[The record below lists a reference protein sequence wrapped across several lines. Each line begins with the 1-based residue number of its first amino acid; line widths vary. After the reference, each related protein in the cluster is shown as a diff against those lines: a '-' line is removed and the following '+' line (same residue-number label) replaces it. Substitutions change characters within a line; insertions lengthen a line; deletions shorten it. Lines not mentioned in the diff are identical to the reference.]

1 MEGSLAEK
9 LHALTRQFSRAE
21 EEESALRD
29 ANDYDLPN
37 AIVRRDAKHMCE
49 LGSFEAIIEY
59 HNDAQKITGLNLT
72 RVNAILSND
81 PEIAKIRDTVE
92 NGAVIDTYGAG
103 ISPNT
108 PNRSVP
114 KPPTADAAGI

>member
-1 MEGSLAEK
+1 MVGSLAEK

-21 EEESALRD
+21 AEESALRD

-72 RVNAILSND
+72 RVNAIFSND
-81 PEIAKIRDTVE
+81 PEIAKS
-92 NGAVIDTYGAG
+92 G
-103 ISPNT
+103 IS
-108 PNRSVP
+108 
-114 KPPTADAAGI
+114 